1 MNIEKLAKHLKEFT
15 LDEINM
21 IAECDCK
28 TELEHLLN
36 SSKICFEQGLYKYK
50 ENINSENYEIFITP
64 NRNIQNISSK
74 DAFERFL
81 NDYVKN
87 NCKLETYK
95 RYSSV
100 IKYHLLPYFKNKY
113 LAEICNNDIK
123 ELFNEYK
130 LKKLPPKTFRNNLSL
145 LNQIIKYYQNLGII
159 DRKCNFQVR
168 RLSNK
173 TNFKENRMIF
183 EGDLCQK

>member
-1 MNIEKLAKHLKEFT
+1 MNIEKLAKYLKEFT
-15 LDEINM
+15 LDEINI

-28 TELEHLLN
+28 TELAHLLN
-36 SSKICFEQGLYKYK
+36 CNKIVFEHGMYKYK
-50 ENINSENYEIFITP
+50 ENINSENYEIFITS

-95 RYSSV
+95 RYSSF
-100 IKYHLLPYFKNKY
+100 IKYHLLPYFKNKK
-113 LAEICNNDIK
+113 LAEIYNNDIR

-130 LKKLPPKTFRNNLSL
+130 LKKLPPKTIRNNLSL

-159 DRKCNFQVR
+159 DRKCVFQVR

-173 TNFKENRMIF
+173 NQFHLNRIIF
-183 EGDLCQK
+183 

>member
-21 IAECDCK
+21 IAECDCEI
-28 TELEHLLN
+28 ELEHLLN
-36 SSKICFEQGLYKYK
+36 SNKIVFEQGLYKYK

-100 IKYHLLPYFKNKY
+100 IKYHLLPYFKNKN
-113 LAEICNNDIK
+113 LAEICDSDIK

-130 LKKLPPKTFRNNLSL
+130 LKNLPPKTIRNNLSL

-159 DRKCNFQVR
+159 DRKCVFQVR
-168 RLSNK
+168 RLTDKNK
-173 TNFKENRMIF
+173 FYMNRIIL
-183 EGDLCQK
+183 EV

>member
-28 TELEHLLN
+28 TELEQLLN
-36 SSKICFEQGLYKYK
+36 SNKIYFEQGVYKYVETFK
-50 ENINSENYEIFITP
+50 QENYELFIVT
-64 NRNIQNISSK
+64 NKVNKNISTQT
-74 DAFERFL
+74 AFERFL

-87 NCKLETYK
+87 NCKFEIYK

-100 IKYHLLPYFKNKY
+100 IKYHLLPYFENKN
-113 LAEICNNDIK
+113 LTAICNNDIK

-130 LKKLPPKTFRNNLSL
+130 LKKLPPKTIRNNLSL

-159 DRKCNFQVR
+159 DRKCIFQVR
-168 RLSNK
+168 RLNNK
-173 TNFKENRMIF
+173 NKFYMNSIIF
-183 EGDLCQK
+183 

>member
-21 IAECDCK
+21 IAECDCEI
-28 TELEHLLN
+28 ELEYLLN
-36 SSKICFEQGLYKYK
+36 SNKIVFEQGLYKYK

-100 IKYHLLPYFKNKY
+100 IKYHLLPYFKNKN
-113 LAEICNNDIK
+113 LAEICDSDIK

-130 LKKLPPKTFRNNLSL
+130 LKNLPPKTIRNNLSL

-159 DRKCNFQVR
+159 DRKCVFQVR
-168 RLSNK
+168 RLTDKNK
-173 TNFKENRMIF
+173 FYMNRIIL
-183 EGDLCQK
+183 EV

>member
-28 TELEHLLN
+28 IELEHLLN
-36 SSKICFEQGLYKYK
+36 SNKIYFEQGLYKYK
-50 ENINSENYEIFITP
+50 ESINSGNYEIFTIA
-64 NRNIQNISSK
+64 NKVNKNILTQA
-74 DAFERFL
+74 AFERFL

-87 NCKLETYK
+87 NCKPETYK

-100 IKYHLLPYFKNKY
+100 IKYHLLPYFKNKN

-123 ELFNEYK
+123 EVFNKYK
-130 LKKLPPKTFRNNLSL
+130 LKKFPPKTIRNNLSL

-159 DRKCNFQVR
+159 DRKCVFQVR
-168 RLSNK
+168 RLTDKNRFYI
-173 TNFKENRMIF
+173 NRIVFKEN
-183 EGDLCQK
+183 LCQN

>member
-36 SSKICFEQGLYKYK
+36 SNKIVFEHGMYKYK
-50 ENINSENYEIFITP
+50 ENINSENYEIFITS
-64 NRNIQNISSK
+64 NRDIQNISSK

-87 NCKLETYK
+87 NCKFETYK

-100 IKYHLLPYFKNKY
+100 IKYHLLPYFKNKE
-113 LAEICNNDIK
+113 LSEICNNDIK

-130 LKKLPPKTFRNNLSL
+130 LKKLPPKTIRNNLSL

-159 DRKCNFQVR
+159 DRKCVFQVR
-168 RLSNK
+168 RLTNK
-173 TNFKENRMIF
+173 NKFYMNRIIIEKE
-183 EGDLCQK
+183 LY

>member
-21 IAECDCK
+21 IAERDCK

-36 SSKICFEQGLYKYK
+36 SNKIVFEQGLYKYK
-50 ENINSENYEIFITP
+50 ENINSENYEIFITS
-64 NRNIQNISSK
+64 NRNIQNICSK

-100 IKYHLLPYFKNKY
+100 IKYHLLPYFKNKN

-130 LKKLPPKTFRNNLSL
+130 LKKLSPKTIRNNLSL

-159 DRKCNFQVR
+159 DRKCVFQVR
-168 RLSNK
+168 RLTDKNK
-173 TNFKENRMIF
+173 FYMNRIIF
-183 EGDLCQK
+183 ESNLYQS

>member
-1 MNIEKLAKHLKEFT
+1 MNIEKLVKHLKEFT

-36 SSKICFEQGLYKYK
+36 SNKTSFEQGLYKYK
-50 ENINSENYEIFITP
+50 ENINSENYEIFIIP

-100 IKYHLLPYFKNKY
+100 IKYHLLPYFENKN
-113 LAEICNNDIK
+113 LTAICNNDIK

-130 LKKLPPKTFRNNLSL
+130 LKKLPPKTIRNNLSL

-159 DRKCNFQVR
+159 DRKCVFQVR
-168 RLSNK
+168 RLTDKNK
-173 TNFKENRMIF
+173 FYMNRIIF
-183 EGDLCQK
+183 EV

>member
-1 MNIEKLAKHLKEFT
+1 MNIEKLAKHLEEFT

-36 SSKICFEQGLYKYK
+36 SNKICFEQGLYKYK
-50 ENINSENYEIFITP
+50 ENINSENYEIFITS

-74 DAFERFL
+74 DAFKRFL

-87 NCKLETYK
+87 NCKPETYK
-95 RYSSV
+95 RYYSV
-100 IKYHLLPYFKNKY
+100 IKYHLLPYFKNKN

-130 LKKLPPKTFRNNLSL
+130 LKKLPPKTIRNNLSL

-159 DRKCNFQVR
+159 DRKCVFQVR
-168 RLSNK
+168 RLTDKNQ
-173 TNFKENRMIF
+173 FHMNRIIF
-183 EGDLCQK
+183 EV

>member
-1 MNIEKLAKHLKEFT
+1 MNIEKLARHLKEFT

-28 TELEHLLN
+28 IELEHLLN
-36 SSKICFEQGLYKYK
+36 SNKIVFEHGMYKYK
-50 ENINSENYEIFITP
+50 ENINSENYEIFITS

-100 IKYHLLPYFKNKY
+100 IKYHLLPYFKNKE
-113 LAEICNNDIK
+113 LSEICNNDIK

-130 LKKLPPKTFRNNLSL
+130 LKKLPPKTIRNNLSL

-159 DRKCNFQVR
+159 DRKCVFQVR
-168 RLSNK
+168 RLTNK
-173 TNFKENRMIF
+173 NKFYMNRIIIEKE
-183 EGDLCQK
+183 LY

>member
-1 MNIEKLAKHLKEFT
+1 MNIEKLARHLKEFT

-28 TELEHLLN
+28 TELERLLN
-36 SSKICFEQGLYKYK
+36 EGKIVFEQGLYKYK
-50 ENINSENYEIFITP
+50 ENLNSENYEIFITS

-74 DAFERFL
+74 GAFERFL

-100 IKYHLLPYFKNKY
+100 IKYHLLPYFKNKN

-130 LKKLPPKTFRNNLSL
+130 LKNLPPKTIRNNLSL
-145 LNQIIKYYQNLGII
+145 LNQIIKYYQNLVII
-159 DRKCNFQVR
+159 DRKCVFQVR
-168 RLSNK
+168 RLTDKNK
-173 TNFKENRMIF
+173 FYMNRIIF
-183 EGDLCQK
+183 

>member
-28 TELEHLLN
+28 TELERLLN
-36 SSKICFEQGLYKYK
+36 SNKIVFEQGLYKYK
-50 ENINSENYEIFITP
+50 ENINSENYEIFITS

-74 DAFERFL
+74 DAFEKFL

-87 NCKLETYK
+87 NCKIETYK

-100 IKYHLLPYFKNKY
+100 IKYHLLPYFKSKE
-113 LAEICNNDIK
+113 LSEICNNDIK
-123 ELFNEYK
+123 ELFDEYK
-130 LKKLPPKTFRNNLSL
+130 LKKLPPKTIRNNLSL

-159 DRKCNFQVR
+159 NRKCIFQVR
-168 RLSNK
+168 RLSDKNK
-173 TNFKENRMIF
+173 FCINRIIF
-183 EGDLCQK
+183 

>member
-28 TELEHLLN
+28 TELEQLLN
-36 SSKICFEQGLYKYK
+36 SNKIYFEQGVYKYVETFK
-50 ENINSENYEIFITP
+50 QENYELFIVT
-64 NRNIQNISSK
+64 NKVNKNISTQT
-74 DAFERFL
+74 AFERFL

-87 NCKLETYK
+87 NCKFETYK

-100 IKYHLLPYFKNKY
+100 IKYHLLPYFENKN
-113 LAEICNNDIK
+113 LTAICNNDIK

-130 LKKLPPKTFRNNLSL
+130 LKKLPPKTIRDNLSL

-159 DRKCNFQVR
+159 DRKCVFQVK
-168 RLSNK
+168 RLTNK
-173 TNFKENRMIF
+173 NKFYMNSIIF
-183 EGDLCQK
+183 

>member
-1 MNIEKLAKHLKEFT
+1 MNIEKLARHLKEFT

-28 TELEHLLN
+28 TELEQLLN
-36 SSKICFEQGLYKYK
+36 SNKIVFEQGLYKCIETFNQEK
-50 ENINSENYEIFITP
+50 YEVFTIT
-64 NRNIQNISSK
+64 NKVNKNISTQA
-74 DAFERFL
+74 AFEKFL

-100 IKYHLLPYFKNKY
+100 IKYHLLPYFKNKE
-113 LAEICNNDIK
+113 LSEICNNDIK
-123 ELFNEYK
+123 ELFDEYK
-130 LKKLPPKTFRNNLSL
+130 LKKLPPKTIRNNLSL

-159 DRKCNFQVR
+159 DRKCIFQVR
-168 RLSNK
+168 RLSDKNK
-173 TNFKENRMIF
+173 FCINRIIF
-183 EGDLCQK
+183 ESNLYQN

>member
-1 MNIEKLAKHLKEFT
+1 MNIEKLARHLKEFT

-28 TELEHLLN
+28 TELERLLN
-36 SSKICFEQGLYKYK
+36 EGKIVFEQGLYKYK
-50 ENINSENYEIFITP
+50 ENLNSENYEIFITS

-74 DAFERFL
+74 GAFERFL

-100 IKYHLLPYFKNKY
+100 IKYHLLPYFKNKN

-130 LKKLPPKTFRNNLSL
+130 LKNLPPKTIRNNLSL

-159 DRKCNFQVR
+159 DRKCVFQVR
-168 RLSNK
+168 RLTDKNK
-173 TNFKENRMIF
+173 FYMNRIIF
-183 EGDLCQK
+183 